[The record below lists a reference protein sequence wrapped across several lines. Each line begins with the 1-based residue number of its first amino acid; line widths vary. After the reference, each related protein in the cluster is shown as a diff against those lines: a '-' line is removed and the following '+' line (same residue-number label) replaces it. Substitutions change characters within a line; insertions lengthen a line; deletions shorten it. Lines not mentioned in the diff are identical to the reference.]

1 MMSKELVVKN
11 GISYCPKC
19 NSKKITECLQAVLH
33 KENDYNTGKTI
44 NPTNGTFKMT
54 NKEKANAYDNA
65 CGESIG
71 CWCYKCRK
79 CGWISE
85 LYTE

>member
-1 MMSKELVVKN
+1 MSKELVVKN

-44 NPTNGTFKMT
+44 NPANGMFKMT
-54 NKEKANAYDNA
+54 NKEKADAYDNA
-65 CGESIG
+65 SGEGVG
-71 CWCYKCRK
+71 CWYFKCRK
-79 CGWISE
+79 CGWNSE